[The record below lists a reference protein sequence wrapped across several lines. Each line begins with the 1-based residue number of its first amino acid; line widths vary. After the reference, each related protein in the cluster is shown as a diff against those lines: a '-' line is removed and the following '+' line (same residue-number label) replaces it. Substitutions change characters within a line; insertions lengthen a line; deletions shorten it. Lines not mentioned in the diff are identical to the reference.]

1 MSKLDADARRLA
13 ALLADTFGSFESP
26 LILPTVT
33 AVTAGGASDGNA
45 LVQVTRFGQQRKANG
60 YLNSYTPTVNDRV
73 LAVYVDDQLIVLG
86 KVIGKP

>member
-1 MSKLDADARRLA
+1 MPDLDADARRLA
-13 ALLADTFGSFESP
+13 DALRVLGDTDSP

-45 LVQVTRFGQQRKANG
+45 LVQVTRHGQQYKANG
-60 YLNSYTPTVNDRV
+60 YLNSYTPAVNDRV
-73 LAVYVDDQLIVLG
+73 LAAYVDNQLIVLG